1 MLGAPA
7 VGASTPVRDFRLV
20 YLIALVIDRS
30 ETRGG
35 ADRAVDVDDAAA
47 DAADQVMVVVADSI
61 FVAGRRAGGLN
72 AADQALGDQHAERVV
87 HGLKRD
93 GADLGS
99 YDLGDGIRRDVGL
112 TGHGAEDGQSLGRHL
127 NSTLSKGVSRV
138 DGHSGMLVQIMESFK
153 HLTARQ

>member
-1 MLGAPA
+1 MRHTIRTAPPVGDLGFVDLVAA
-7 VGASTPVRDFRLV
+7 VVGRR
-20 YLIALVIDRS
+20 
-30 ETRGG
+30 ETRRIADG
-35 ADRAVDVDDAAA
+35 AIDVDHAPA

-153 HLTARQ
+153 YLIARQ